1 MLEKTLATFGTFTLL
16 VLIVEHF
23 ILPNMPRSDQTFFAS
38 VLDLALPFS
47 CCYLLVFY
55 IIFEAILNGFAEV
68 GYSDYEEQGRRA
80 KSGGGL
86 KSANKRMLRAK
97 AS

>member
-38 VLDLALPFS
+38 VLDLALPF
-47 CCYLLVFY
+47 CVCYLLIFF
-55 IIFEAILNGFAEV
+55 IIFEAILNVFAEV
-68 GYSDYEEQGRRA
+68 SGLMRSSGGHGIGFIHGRRWPPRR
-80 KSGGGL
+80 G
-86 KSANKRMLRAK
+86 R
-97 AS
+97 